1 MENLITQTSFW
12 LALII
17 SIGSLFFYI
26 RLALLSRKHRKDS
39 EDENYDFHL
48 GLSLGNNQ
56 NKNQVFAYALVAAG
70 TSLSTVFVFF
80 LTASAFFGWLTFLSP
95 IMFAIGNYVMFKV
108 YSKAEKNEFFNEKS
122 TTRSGLTGLIPY
134 LGETITGSKKIGLF
148 LVALS
153 FINLLAVLVLE
164 LFIGADILS
173 FLFSNTLKTQVST
186 PDNFSII
193 DFLIFSISVALLLSY
208 VVIGGFRAVISSDFW
223 QMKAMKTTIVIVF
236 ISSLLTLFIRNSGF
250 DFSLISVKATG
261 ITLIGFVLNVIL
273 ANIFAPMSQES
284 SWQRFRAFKEQ
295 KKEEGFDIN
304 VSMKKSIANSLILW
318 IGLILISFFLVV
330 LSNGAPL
337 ANITDVLKAF
347 QTIDNVWFPLLVFPL
362 LTSACLFAMYSTADT
377 CVSALI
383 YLIDYFYSSK
393 HPNKEKKNKLEA
405 FHKVGMLFIFIV
417 SILVYLFI
425 HKFFNPTILQLVFSV
440 FSNLVVI
447 APTILLSNFLKPSEN
462 KNVNQHRKVWVFISL
477 ILGSIAYWSSSIF
490 SLVKGADYLWLS
502 QFAILAGLIFALLPI
517 LPIVLSKN
525 SKL

>member
-1 MENLITQTSFW
+1 M
-12 LALII
+12 
-17 SIGSLFFYI
+17 
-26 RLALLSRKHRKDS
+26 
-39 EDENYDFHL
+39 
-48 GLSLGNNQ
+48 
-56 NKNQVFAYALVAAG
+56 
-70 TSLSTVFVFF
+70 
-80 LTASAFFGWLTFLSP
+80 
-95 IMFAIGNYVMFKV
+95 
-108 YSKAEKNEFFNEKS
+108 
-122 TTRSGLTGLIPY
+122 
-134 LGETITGSKKIGLF
+134 
-148 LVALS
+148 
-153 FINLLAVLVLE
+153 
-164 LFIGADILS
+164 
-173 FLFSNTLKTQVST
+173 
-186 PDNFSII
+186 
-193 DFLIFSISVALLLSY
+193 
-208 VVIGGFRAVISSDFW
+208 
-223 QMKAMKTTIVIVF
+223 
-236 ISSLLTLFIRNSGF
+236 
-250 DFSLISVKATG
+250 
-261 ITLIGFVLNVIL
+261 
-273 ANIFAPMSQES
+273 
-284 SWQRFRAFKEQ
+284 
-295 KKEEGFDIN
+295 
-304 VSMKKSIANSLILW
+304 
-318 IGLILISFFLVV
+318 